1 MSTEA
6 AVPQLSRFLL
16 GKTRI
21 IAAWIFGFVLVF
33 TAREYP
39 TLPGIVLCFLG
50 ATLRYWASGFLRKD
64 NRPAVGGP
72 YAWVRNPLYLGTYLM
87 AVGAT
92 LSIENWILLGVVTVL
107 FAVIYHFVILAE
119 EIKLREIF
127 GSPYVT
133 YCTLVPRFFPRP
145 WPATEESLMAV
156 NPEKSHHTFSSE
168 LASKNKAFEAYATFA
183 VIIAGIFAIAFAWKT
198 WLP

>member
-1 MSTEA
+1 
-6 AVPQLSRFLL
+6 
-16 GKTRI
+16 
-21 IAAWIFGFVLVF
+21 
-33 TAREYP
+33 
-39 TLPGIVLCFLG
+39 
-50 ATLRYWASGFLRKD
+50 
-64 NRPAVGGP
+64 
-72 YAWVRNPLYLGTYLM
+72 M

-92 LSIENWILLGVVTVL
+92 LSIENWILLGAVTVL

-133 YCTLVPRFFPRP
+133 YCSLVPRFFPRP

-156 NPEKSHHTFSSE
+156 NPEKSHHAFSSE